1 MFTSTLSYSLDE
13 NFLNF
18 IIKGTEGES
27 RQRTLLQDHGVPRGS
42 SRSLPG
48 CLESAEQ
55 ACCPET
61 RDSLC
66 DQAEYIAFLLAFSSN
81 SLIVL
86 TQLLPQNLLQKVKYV
101 KGIKN
106 VSPNLFSPQS
116 SFFSMTK
123 N

>member
-1 MFTSTLSYSLDE
+1 M
-13 NFLNF
+13 
-18 IIKGTEGES
+18 
-27 RQRTLLQDHGVPRGS
+27 LLQDHGVPRGS

-101 KGIKN
+101 KGLKMSLQICFLPKA
-106 VSPNLFSPQS
+106 LFSV
-116 SFFSMTK
+116 
-123 N
+123 